1 LTPVSPKTRHGDDP
15 ASGGDFDKSPRPAM
29 LRQASRRTGEQ
40 DRGGY
45 AAYAANA
52 NSNVSCGSN
61 ALTAGRLS
69 HSKGADEAFE
79 ISSRIAKQ
87 GCQTNH
93 FGDNERQIG
102 K

>member
-1 LTPVSPKTRHGDDP
+1 MVGQVAMILTNRR
-15 ASGGDFDKSPRPAM
+15 ARRPQ
-29 LRQASRRTGEQ
+29 RQVSRRTGEQ
-40 DRGGY
+40 ERAAAARRRGPR
-45 AAYAANA
+45 

-61 ALTAGRLS
+61 ALTAVRLS